1 MDHKPMKTNH
11 LFSIAMLFSVSTLLF
26 SPADLQAQSIK
37 CWTNNEGV
45 RECGNSVPPEFA
57 QQGHEERSRQGML
70 LEQQQRAKTP
80 EELAEEAK
88 LTAQR
93 AEEKRQLEQQAREDK
108 VLLATFS
115 TIADIEKVRDER
127 LKAIESS
134 IRLAERRTG
143 SIQADLDKRIQAAA
157 DAERAGN
164 APNEALLKDIDSLR
178 RQVNANNS
186 YIADRQ
192 KEQEETQNK
201 YAADI
206 ERFKTLKSR

>member
-1 MDHKPMKTNH
+1 MKKCLPFN
-11 LFSIAMLFSVSTLLF
+11 IAMLFSISTLLF
-26 SPADLQAQSIK
+26 GAAGLQAQSIK

-70 LEQQQRAKTP
+70 LDQQDRAKTT

-88 LTAQR
+88 LNAQR
-93 AEEKRQLEQQAREDK
+93 VEEKRRLEQQVREDK

-115 TIADIEKVRDER
+115 TVADIEKVRDER

-134 IRLAERRTG
+134 IRLAEKRTET
-143 SIQADLDKRIQAAA
+143 IQADLNKRIEAAA
-157 DAERAGN
+157 EAERAGK
-164 APNEALLKDIDSLR
+164 APNEDLLKDIDSLR
-178 RQVNANNS
+178 RQVNANNT

-192 KEQEETQNK
+192 KEQEDTQNK

-206 ERFKTLKSR
+206 ERFKTLKNL